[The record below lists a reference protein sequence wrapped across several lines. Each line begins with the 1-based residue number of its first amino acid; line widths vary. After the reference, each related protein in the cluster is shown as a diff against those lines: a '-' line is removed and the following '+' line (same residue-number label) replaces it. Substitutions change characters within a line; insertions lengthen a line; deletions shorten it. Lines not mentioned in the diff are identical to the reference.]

1 VAPFA
6 VFNLVAGSTH
16 LGARQFLVGSL
27 LGLTPGL
34 GAITLFSSSL
44 WEALTEPSWMSISI
58 AIGVGLGLVGAAWL
72 AKRWLRTS

>member
-1 VAPFA
+1 MAPFA
-6 VFNLVAGSTH
+6 VFNLVAGSSH

-27 LGLTPGL
+27 IGLAPGL

-44 WEALTEPSWMSISI
+44 WHALTSPSWLNF
-58 AIGVGLGLVGAAWL
+58 AVALLVGIVLLGIAWM